1 MEYSIKAKFII
12 ISNSYNIK
20 TGNLCILKGLLGSE
34 YEIMKEQDE
43 KINRNSISTLLL
55 KRNKHGKIIKHIK
68 TGCKIKILGKINIV
82 KNRHQHI
89 QIEEV
94 SIDESQ

>member
-20 TGNLCILKGLLGSE
+20 TGNLCILKGLLGTE
-34 YEIMKEQDE
+34 YEITKEQNE

-55 KRNKHGKIIKHIK
+55 KRNKHEKIIKNIK
-68 TGCKIKILGKINIV
+68 TGCKIHVLGKINIL

-89 QIEEV
+89 QIEEI
-94 SIDESQ
+94 SIVENQ